1 MKLQAPGKRSA
12 GAMAIAVVFVAGF
25 EGIRQNA
32 YRDPIGVV
40 TVCAGET
47 QGVKMGDRYTLEECR
62 AMLARRLGEYYD
74 GVRGCVTAPMS
85 DPQAAAFTSLA
96 YNIGVGAFCK
106 SSVVRNFNAGNV
118 RDACNSMLKFNRAG
132 GIVFPGLTRRR
143 EQERKLCLEGPG

>member
-1 MKLQAPGKRSA
+1 
-12 GAMAIAVVFVAGF
+12 MALAVVIVGGF
-25 EGIRQNA
+25 EGYRQNA
-32 YRDPIGVV
+32 YKDPIGVV

-47 QGVKMGDRYTLEECR
+47 QGVKMGDHYSMEECR
-62 AMLARRLGEYYD
+62 AMLARRLGDYYD
-74 GVRGCVTAPMS
+74 GVRRCVTAPMS

-132 GIVFPGLTRRR
+132 GVVFPGLTRRR
-143 EQERKLCLEGPG
+143 EAERALCLRS